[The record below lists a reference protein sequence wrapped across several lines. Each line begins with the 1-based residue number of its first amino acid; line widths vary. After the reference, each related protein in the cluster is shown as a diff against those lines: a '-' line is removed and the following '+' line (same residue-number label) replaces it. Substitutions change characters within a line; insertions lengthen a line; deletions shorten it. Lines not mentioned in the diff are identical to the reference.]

1 MFWLLY
7 SDFSTHTMNF
17 YPIFWKEM
25 LLIRKKPWRFLASS
39 MVMPVLYF
47 VTFGWG
53 LGRGMN
59 VGGGRYLDFVLP
71 GILALSA
78 MNNSFGPVSTS
89 LNISKLYT
97 KTIEEVLVSPVS
109 HWDIALGRTL
119 TGLARGLFSALMLL
133 VVGFASGVH
142 LHLSFSFLAVLG
154 LTAFCFG
161 AAGVAAAMVAHSHED
176 MANFNSFFIVPM
188 SFLAGTFFSPDRMP
202 EPFKSLILVYPLTHA
217 SLVLRALAAGSD
229 PSLSSV
235 LVLTAY
241 SLFFF
246 YLAGMMVKK
255 TA

>member
-1 MFWLLY
+1 
-7 SDFSTHTMNF
+7 MNF

-119 TGLARGLFSALMLL
+119 TGLARGLFSALTLL
-133 VVGFASGVH
+133 VVGIASGVH
-142 LHLSFSFLAVLG
+142 LHLSVSFLAVLG

-161 AAGVAAAMVAHSHED
+161 AAGVAAAMFAHSHED

-229 PSLSSV
+229 PSLNSV

-255 TA
+255 AA

>member
-1 MFWLLY
+1 M
-7 SDFSTHTMNF
+7 HTMNF

-25 LLIRKKPWRFLASS
+25 MLIRKKPWRFLASS
-39 MVMPVLYF
+39 MVMPVLYL

-59 VGGGRYLDFVLP
+59 VGGGNYLDFVLP

-119 TGLARGLFSALMLL
+119 TGFVRGLFSALTLL
-133 VVGFASGVH
+133 LVGFASGVH
-142 LHLSFSFLAVLG
+142 LELSVLFFAVLG

-161 AAGVAAAMVAHSHED
+161 AAGVAAAMIARSHED
-176 MANFNSFFIVPM
+176 MANFNSFFIIPM

-202 EPFKSLILVYPLTHA
+202 EPFRSLILIYPLTHA
-217 SLVLRALAAGSD
+217 SLVIRALASGNNPSVGSA
-229 PSLSSV
+229 
-235 LVLTAY
+235 LVLGVY
-241 SLFFF
+241 SVVFF
-246 YLAGMMVKK
+246 YLAGITIKK

>member
-1 MFWLLY
+1 VPAIDLLAIVVIV
-7 SDFSTHTMNF
+7 NF

-25 LLIRKKPWRFLASS
+25 MLIRKKPWRFLASS
-39 MVMPVLYF
+39 MVMPILYL

-59 VGGGRYLDFVLP
+59 VGGGKYLDFVLP

-119 TGLARGLFSALMLL
+119 TGLVRGLFSALTLL
-133 VVGFASGVH
+133 VVGFAAGVH
-142 LHLSFSFLAVLG
+142 LDISVSFFAILA
-154 LTAFCFG
+154 LTAFCFS
-161 AAGVAAAMVAHSHED
+161 AAGVAAAMIARSHED
-176 MANFNSFFIVPM
+176 MANFNSFFIIPM

-202 EPFKSLILVYPLTHA
+202 EPFHSLILVYPLTHA
-217 SLVLRALAAGSD
+217 SLLLRALASGNNSSIGSA
-229 PSLSSV
+229 LI
-235 LVLTAY
+235 LGAY